1 MGAKGILLSIT
12 GSSDIRLL
20 EITEAAKIISESAD
34 PDANIIF
41 GAVIDESLGDTIRV
55 TVIATGF
62 DAPSARDNLRIT
74 KELDVRPF
82 TDAPIDIPAFLRRG
96 K

>member
-1 MGAKGILLSIT
+1 S
-12 GSSDIRLL
+12 R
-20 EITEAAKIISESAD
+20 AADA
-34 PDANIIF
+34 DANVIF
-41 GAVIDESLGDTIRV
+41 GAVIDESLGDTLRV

-62 DAPSARDNLRIT
+62 DVPKAKESFKIT

-82 TDAPIDIPAFLRRG
+82 TDNSLEIPAFLRR